1 MVPQKPEPPKTPRIE
16 ELLARIERLEK
27 LLTEKDRRIAELE
40 RLLEQSR
47 RGGKRQAAPF
57 SKGSV
62 NASPKRPG
70 RKPGADY
77 GRQATRPI
85 PAKVDQHILVGCP
98 LFCPH
103 CDGEVKVTGKM
114 DQYQTELPRPRAI
127 TRHFEIHTGRC
138 TACGKHVQAKH
149 RLQTSAAREVGT
161 VQLGPELIATAA
173 HMNKVEGLSYGR
185 VSALLERLYGVRVN
199 RSSLARGLGRLA
211 KRSEPSYE
219 VLKAQLRAAPVVYP
233 DETGWKIGG
242 KNAWLHGA
250 TDGAATTI
258 YTIESGRGYPE
269 AAELLGTDYAGTI
282 ASDGW
287 APYRKFESA
296 SRQAC
301 LAHLLRRC
309 NEMLET
315 ARGGAARLPRALK
328 AVLKRAFVVRD
339 RRDQGILNSQSLRR
353 HRTELEKDVGRIL
366 VGHYR
371 DPQNRRLVKH
381 IRTLEPDLF
390 RFLEQPGLEG
400 TNWPAETELR
410 YAVINRKTC
419 GGGNR
424 TMQGARTQSVLMT
437 ITRTARKRN
446 LDGVQ
451 ILADLLRA
459 THQSPHPHL
468 LADHHR

>member
-1 MVPQKPEPPKTPRIE
+1 MVPQTPQSPGTPSNK
-16 ELLARIERLEK
+16 ELLERVARLERLLAEK
-27 LLTEKDRRIAELE
+27 ERRIAELE

-57 SKGSV
+57 SKGS
-62 NASPKRPG
+62 AKESPKPPG
-70 RKPGADY
+70 RKPGAQY

-103 CDGEVKVTGKM
+103 CEGEVKVTGKT
-114 DQYQTELPRPRAI
+114 DQYQTELPRPRVV
-127 TRHFEIHTGRC
+127 TRHFEIHVGRC
-138 TACGKHVQAKH
+138 TACGRTVQARH
-149 RLQTSAAREVGT
+149 RLQTSDVREVGT

-185 VSALLERLYGVRVN
+185 VSALLERLYGVTVN
-199 RSSLARGLGRLA
+199 RSSLARSLGRLA
-211 KRSEPSYE
+211 KRGEPSYE
-219 VLKAQLRAAPVVYP
+219 ILKSQLRASPVVYP

-242 KNAWLHGA
+242 RNAWLHGA
-250 TDGAATTI
+250 TDGAATTV
-258 YTIESGRGYPE
+258 YTIEAGRGYPE
-269 AAELLGTDYAGTI
+269 AAELLGADYAGTI

-287 APYRKFESA
+287 APYRKFERA

-309 NEMLET
+309 NEMLEG
-315 ARGGAARLPRALK
+315 ARGGSARLPRAVK
-328 AVLKRAFVVRD
+328 ATLKRAFVVRD
-339 RRDQGILNSQSLRR
+339 LRDEGALSPRKLRR
-353 HRTELEKDVGRIL
+353 QRAELQRDVGRIL
-366 VGHYR
+366 VGRYR
-371 DPQNRRLVKH
+371 DPENRRLVKH
-381 IRTLEPDLF
+381 LGTLEADLF

-424 TMQGARTQSVLMT
+424 TSRGARTQSVLMT
-437 ITRTARKRN
+437 IARTARKRH
-446 LDGVQ
+446 LDGVR

-459 THQSPHPHL
+459 PHEIVHPAL
-468 LADHHR
+468 LIPSG

>member
-1 MVPQKPEPPKTPRIE
+1 MPQAPEPPKTPSIE
-16 ELLARIERLEK
+16 ELLERIVRLERL
-27 LLTEKDRRIAELE
+27 LAEKDRRIAELE

-57 SKGSV
+57 SKGTV

-70 RKPGADY
+70 RKPGARY
-77 GRQATRPI
+77 GRQSTRPVPTKI
-85 PAKVDQHILVGCP
+85 DQHILVGCP
-98 LFCPH
+98 LFCPD
-103 CDGEVKVTGKM
+103 CEGEVRVTGKM
-114 DQYQTELPRPRAI
+114 DQYQTELPRPRVV
-127 TRHFEIHTGRC
+127 TRHFEIHIGRC
-138 TACGKHVQAKH
+138 TACGKSVQARH
-149 RLQTSAAREVGT
+149 RLQTSAAREVGS
-161 VQLGPELIATAA
+161 VQLGPELIATAS

-185 VSALLERLYGVRVN
+185 VSTLLQRLYGVKCN
-199 RSSLARGLGRLA
+199 RSSLARSLGRLA
-211 KRSEPSYE
+211 KMAEPSYE
-219 VLKAQLRAAPVVYP
+219 ALKAQLRVAPVVYP

-250 TDGAATTI
+250 TDGATTTI
-258 YTIESGRGYPE
+258 YTIEAGRGYPE

-287 APYRKFESA
+287 APYRKFEMA

-339 RRDQGILNSQSLRR
+339 HRDNGTLSSRGLRR
-353 HRTELEKDVGRIL
+353 QRTNLEKDVGRLL
-366 VGHYR
+366 VGNYR
-371 DPQNRRLVKH
+371 DPDNRRLVKH

-390 RFLEQPGLEG
+390 RFLEQAGLEG

-424 TMQGARTQSVLMT
+424 TPRGARTQSVLMT
-437 ITRTARKRN
+437 ITRTARKRD
-446 LDGVQ
+446 LDGIQ

-459 THQSPHPHL
+459 PKQIVHPAL
-468 LADHHR
+468 LTLQP

>member
-1 MVPQKPEPPKTPRIE
+1 MMPQTPEAPKTPSIE
-16 ELLARIERLEK
+16 ALLERIERLE
-27 LLTEKDRRIAELE
+27 RRIVELE

-57 SKGSV
+57 SKGR
-62 NASPKRPG
+62 AKESPRRPG
-70 RKPGADY
+70 RKPGAGY
-77 GRQATRPI
+77 GRQATRPV
-85 PAKVDQHILVGCP
+85 PTKVDQHIVVGCP

-103 CDGEVKVTGKM
+103 CDGEVRVTGKR
-114 DQYQTELPRPRAI
+114 DQYQTELPRPRVV
-127 TRHFEIHTGRC
+127 TRHFEIHVGRC
-138 TACGKHVQAKH
+138 TACGKSVQARH
-149 RLQTSAAREVGT
+149 RLQTSEAKGVGT
-161 VQLGPELIATAA
+161 VQMGPELMATAA

-185 VSALLERLYGVRVN
+185 VSALLERLYGVEVN

-211 KRSEPSYE
+211 KRGEPSYE
-219 VLKAQLRAAPVVYP
+219 LLKTQLRAAPVIYP

-258 YTIESGRGYPE
+258 YTIEAGRGYPE

-287 APYRKFESA
+287 APYRKFQSA
-296 SRQAC
+296 NRQAC

-328 AVLKRAFVVRD
+328 AVFKRAFVVRD
-339 RRDQGILNSQSLRR
+339 SRDHGTLNSQSLRR
-353 HRTELEKDVGRIL
+353 QRKELEKDVGRIL

-381 IRTLEPDLF
+381 IRSLEPDLF

-424 TMQGARTQSVLMT
+424 TMRGARTQSVLMT
-437 ITRTARKRN
+437 ITRTARKRH

-451 ILADLLRA
+451 VLADLLRA
-459 THQSPHPHL
+459 PNPIVHPDL
-468 LADHHR
+468 LIPSR